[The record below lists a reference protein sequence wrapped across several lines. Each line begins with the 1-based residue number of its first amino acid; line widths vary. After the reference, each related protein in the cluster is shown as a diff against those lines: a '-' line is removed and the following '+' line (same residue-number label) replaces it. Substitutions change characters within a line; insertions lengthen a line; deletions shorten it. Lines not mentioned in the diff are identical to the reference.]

1 MEVRELK
8 YTAPKILQETIN
20 FSEGIVFVD
29 AVILL
34 ANSAGGGTFFSGG
47 A

>member
-8 YTAPKILQETIN
+8 YTAPKILQEMIN

-29 AVILL
+29 ANCILTETDVL
-34 ANSAGGGTFFSGG
+34 RP
-47 A
+47 